1 MIISNIISVEDV
13 LVRKEVVNTHFECD
27 LTKCKGA
34 CCTFESKFGAPLLD
48 DEIEQI
54 TEVLPEVSKYLSK
67 SHLDEISKKGFFEEI
82 DNEIFTS
89 SINNKACVFVYYD
102 GDIAKCAI
110 EKAFLEGT
118 TNFKKPI
125 SCHLFP
131 IRISNFDGDIL
142 RFEKFSECS
151 PALEKGKLNKTELI
165 DFCKESLTR
174 LYGKNWFKK
183 LKELIGR

>member
-1 MIISNIISVEDV
+1 MIVSNIISVEDV
-13 LVRKEVVNTHFECD
+13 LVRKEVTNTHFECD

-34 CCTFESKFGAPLLD
+34 CCTFESKYGAPLLYN
-48 DEIEQI
+48 EIEI
-54 TEVLPEVSKYLSK
+54 IEEVLPVVKNYLSK
-67 SHLDEISKKGFFEEI
+67 AHLNEINKNGFYEEI
-82 DNEIFTS
+82 DGEIFTNS
-89 SINNKACVFVYYD
+89 VNNKACVFVYFE

-110 EKAFLEGT
+110 EKAFLDGK

-142 RFEKFSECS
+142 RFEKFTECA
-151 PALEKGKLNKTELI
+151 PALEKGKLNKTKLI

-174 LYGKNWFKK
+174 LYGKKWFNK
-183 LKELIGR
+183 LKELIG